1 MVFLLV
7 CVCSAAEGYRYLPS
21 RRRPGAPAPGRRR
34 FVLVV
39 LCCCSWRDHRDA
51 DSGNKKKFRQTAQ
64 KAEKQQTQRRRHRQ
78 EAIADKIGPI
88 GGSRTEKG
96 QRGASLAVQ
105 LAVVVGHW
113 SFGSLLV
120 VLLFVGLARQ
130 PFRRN
135 LSNVGSRYFH
145 FVFEP
150 RIASSFR
157 WIWKEA

>member
-1 MVFLLV
+1 MQ
-7 CVCSAAEGYRYLPS
+7 
-21 RRRPGAPAPGRRR
+21 
-34 FVLVV
+34 
-39 LCCCSWRDHRDA
+39 
-51 DSGNKKKFRQTAQ
+51 KKDIDRGK
-64 KAEKQQTQRRRHRQ
+64 

-88 GGSRTEKG
+88 GRSRTEKG